1 MYIYR
6 YLSIALIFFCMIF
19 TISFQ
24 SVAGDS
30 CKISSVQDPVL
41 STPPLCRGKSINALL
56 SATTS
61 QPNFSNVTDILQGER
76 NLLQVDDLVIQNPTS
91 KLEDVSTPFSNTFLD
106 FIVFTEDKELTEVI
120 GPDIIAVSDNCNTNN
135 GGNLGPT
142 VFPYGSPSA
151 QQTNAVRMFNL
162 DRDLIVT
169 FSLKEGS
176 LCADSA
182 ASITIQ
188 DPLGLISIPVRNLT
202 GNYGER
208 PTFTQSAVGDFND
221 DGYEDI
227 LIMKGTQ
234 RPGMFV
240 ISAVDPDN
248 PGLGVKLGPF
258 RAFPKIGDIFS
269 SSLLTPM
276 SSPVIGDF
284 NGDTIIDVAWVSS
297 LGQDDFINPNS
308 PYDINFA
315 SICPGSTEDIP
326 LCNGR
331 REFAVLLSP
340 LSSQT
345 IALDTFIDADAEF
358 AYPASAL
365 AAGDFN
371 PNPDTSAGD
380 DLMVIYG
387 QAGRGGSDGLTVE
400 YYTFNNSMTPTL
412 RDSHGGTAKIYNVYA
427 DSGQFDR
434 TQPSDQAVIALQAP
448 GGPCHL
454 WVYTFDDEGFIRH
467 DSEWAGGASG
477 NGTCIADHGDPSKIS
492 LNGMA
497 VGRFTSE
504 IPQNA
509 TDLDLQIAIFLSDY
523 TLAENRRARFRILQ
537 ADLSNNF
544 VAKFVSLLSA
554 PDPDLVS
561 YFGKN
566 NPNRGGSFIRTGDL
580 QGRSLLL
587 GAPSV
592 ARIPKFTQ
600 INLIQGT
607 PPMHG
612 GYVQIVGDDGPLVNN
627 FSVIPEG
634 FETVFTSQTSSS
646 TTSTNM
652 STSSWTYSFMEGFD
666 LKAKFKTVPF
676 LPFTPDVQ
684 LELSASAEQLYDC
697 NVSTVDSNYSSETF
711 GLEVVSGFGDTVIFT
726 QQRQNVYYYP
736 VIGSSIC
743 PDGTEDCSDNEKQ
756 PLFIQFS
763 APDQIYRDRINEI
776 NAEFYQPIHEPGNIF
791 TYPWTLDQLL
801 SRYKS
806 APENLLTPSNPT
818 GWFTDTSATT
828 EFTNWTQGS
837 GNECTTETD
846 ETYTFNESFSIGFG
860 NSLIEQEDKGTNI
873 KFNFDFSQSSSNGSM
888 ISNISMTSD
897 STGVSTI
904 KPDSFIDPPLYQY
917 RVQTYIFGE
926 KFPEGV
932 WDTANPEGADANIDS
947 TGALKVAFTVN
958 PTATGAGNWWQ
969 SGPGVNPYKA
979 FPDLALN
986 HPNQW
991 RIVGLG
997 VENNQEP
1004 PPNCRTNLINEN
1016 RATCLF
1022 KRQPAANASQLWLSG
1037 FYGMRGLIV
1046 QVGDEA
1052 TGPQVV
1058 NSVVGDDV
1066 HLTARIYNNSF
1077 KNFNAGT
1084 IIKAQF
1090 YRQQWDPTNVEPIGN
1105 SILIEEVITTPV
1117 AAFNSE
1123 SAIPNWKSVSTTFNT
1138 TQEGMQGDTWW
1149 IFWVLVWAVD
1159 SNGDLVNELP
1169 GHGFTNSSFNPG
1181 DVYNSI
1187 LDVPLEIVSVE
1198 EAGVN
1203 IQTSFTN
1210 NIGFWPQEFYVAPE
1224 TINDELFSSAEVG
1237 EIVIENVILEKD
1249 NIFVDDE
1256 ILIEADV
1263 WSIGARTHAL
1273 AVTLNEGHP
1282 DDTDEIYDIEVMSHI
1297 LADDSNKFRVLYQPK
1312 LCGERDL
1319 YLSAGPEGPSA
1330 PTATMAS
1337 VTLNVQCSPGDRN
1350 LDGQLIG
1357 PNGQPVS
1364 MNNNNCSSS
1373 LAGAST
1379 TSDVLAGFL
1388 PFILILGIIVI
1399 RRRFRQEDR
1408 EI

>member
-1 MYIYR
+1 MYIFKYFS
-6 YLSIALIFFCMIF
+6 LTLIFLSMSIA
-19 TISFQ
+19 ISFP
-24 SVAGDS
+24 SLAGDS
-30 CKISSVQDPVL
+30 CRINAVEDPVL

-76 NLLQVDDLVIQNPTS
+76 NLLQVDDLVIKNPTS
-91 KLEDVSTPFSNTFLD
+91 KLAANVDGGSNTFLD
-106 FIVFTEDKELTEVI
+106 FIVFTEDKAITEVI
-120 GPDIIAVSDNCNTNN
+120 GPDIIATSNNCDTNN
-135 GGNLGPT
+135 GGTGNT
-142 VFPYGSPSA
+142 TFPYGSPSA

-169 FSLKEGS
+169 YSLKEGS
-176 LCADSA
+176 NCINNAT
-182 ASITIQ
+182 SITTQ
-188 DPLGLISIPVRNLT
+188 DPLGIVSIPVRDNVGT
-202 GNYGER
+202 KRSSY
-208 PTFTQSAVGDFND
+208 PDFMHSAVGDFNN

-227 LIMKGTQ
+227 LIIKGGVES
-234 RPGMFV
+234 GMFV
-240 ISAVDPDN
+240 ISANDPDV
-248 PGLGVKLGPF
+248 PESGYHLGPF
-258 RAFPKIGDIFS
+258 KQFQQDPAKNFTSIRN
-269 SSLLTPM
+269 PM

-284 NGDTIIDVAWVSS
+284 NGDTIIDVAWVGSRA
-297 LGQDDFINPNS
+297 LFGS
-308 PYDINFA
+308 PYNVFFA
-315 SICPGSTEDIP
+315 SICPGPTENIP
-326 LCNGR
+326 LCRNRG
-331 REFAVLLSP
+331 EFEIVTFIKE
-340 LSSQT
+340 SQ
-345 IALDTFIDADAEF
+345 IIPLDTVVNSLAEF

-387 QAGRGGSDGLTVE
+387 QAGEGGLAVE
-400 YYTFNNSMTPTL
+400 YYTFDNSLNHTL
-412 RDSHGGTAKIYNVYA
+412 RDSHGGTAKIYNTYA

-434 TQPSDQAVIALQAP
+434 TQPGDQAVIAVQAP

-467 DSEWAGGASG
+467 DSEWVGGNSG
-477 NGTCIADHGDPSKIS
+477 NGTCTEAHGLPSQIS
-492 LNGMA
+492 LNGMT

-537 ADLSNNF
+537 ADSSNNF
-544 VAKFVSLLSA
+544 VAKFVSGLSA
-554 PDPDLVS
+554 PDPNLVS
-561 YFGKN
+561 YFGNK
-566 NPNRGGSFIRTGDL
+566 NPNRGGSFIRPGDL

-612 GYVQIVGDDGPLVNN
+612 GYVQILGDDGPEVNN

-634 FETVFTSQTSSS
+634 FETVFTSETSSS

-666 LKAKFKTVPF
+666 FNAKYK
-676 LPFTPDVQ
+676 LIPFTPGSSIQFD
-684 LELSASAEQLYDC
+684 LSFSAEQLYGC
-697 NVSTVDSNYSSETF
+697 NVSTVNSSYSSDTF
-711 GLEVVSGFGDTVIFT
+711 GISVVSGFGDEIIFT

-743 PDGTEDCSDNEKQ
+743 PDGTEDCNENEKQ
-756 PLFIQFS
+756 PLYIQFS

-776 NAEFYQPIHEPGNIF
+776 NIEFYQPIHEPGNIF
-791 TYPWTLDQLL
+791 TYPWTLNQLL
-801 SRYKS
+801 SRFES
-806 APENLLTPSNPT
+806 APEDLLTPSNPT

-846 ETYTFNESFSIGFG
+846 ETYTFNESLSIGYG
-860 NSLIEQEDKGTNI
+860 NSVLEQERSGANL
-873 KFNFDFSQSSSNGSM
+873 KFNFDFSQSSSNGTM
-888 ISNISMTSD
+888 ISDISMTSD

-932 WDTANPEGADANIDS
+932 WDTANPEGSEANIDS
-947 TGALKVAFTVN
+947 TGALKVGFTVN
-958 PTATGAGNWWQ
+958 PTVTGAGNWWQ

-1052 TGPQVV
+1052 IGPQVAT
-1058 NSVVGDDV
+1058 SVVGDDV

-1077 KNFNAGT
+1077 KNFDAGT

-1105 SILIEEVITTPV
+1105 SVLIEEVVTSPV
-1117 AAFNSE
+1117 PAFNSE

-1138 TQEGMQGDTWW
+1138 TQQGMQGDTWW
-1149 IFWVLVWAVD
+1149 IFWVLVWAID
-1159 SNGDLVNELP
+1159 SNGDLVDELP

-1224 TINDELFSSAEVG
+1224 TINDELFSSAEIG
-1237 EIVIENVILEKD
+1237 EIVIENIIIEKD

-1273 AVTLNEGHP
+1273 SVTLNEGHP
-1282 DDTDEIYDIEVMSHI
+1282 DDTDEIYDIEVMTHI
-1297 LADDSNKFRVLYQPK
+1297 LADDSNKFRVLYQPR

-1350 LDGQLIG
+1350 IDGQLIG

-1364 MNNNNCSSS
+1364 MNSNCSVAS
-1373 LAGAST
+1373 ANTEIGASAIMGL
-1379 TSDVLAGFL
+1379 VVYM
-1388 PFILILGIIVI
+1388 LIPGLIIV
-1399 RRRFRQEDR
+1399 RRKFDR
-1408 EI
+1408 E